1 MAVLTASE
9 IYDVA
14 LAAGFS
20 PDQAVTWTAIALAQ
34 TGGTTDATGPEGQGL
49 WQIDGAV
56 VGSNFGDLSDPLAN
70 ARAAYALSQQG
81 RNLSL
86 WAPEGSGT
94 AQDYRL
100 FLPGVVAAVDGP
112 VPAAASG
119 IAAGS
124 TTGYDAI
131 DGGAPLV
138 SGAVSLD
145 SDDDGLTDDFEAMIG
160 SNPLVADSDGDG
172 LTDSL
177 EAVGSHTD
185 PLNPDTDGDG
195 ATDAMEWAAGT
206 DAGVGVN
213 ASATP
218 AVGATGSGAATAGS
232 AGAAGVSDSDGD
244 GLSDLL
250 EQQLGTNVTAA
261 DTDGDGLGD
270 GLEITLGTDATQV
283 DTDRDGLSDQGEV
296 RYGMN
301 PLVVDSGYGTPVPPP
316 TVTPPPEPMPAPVE
330 EVIAPAAVGTSASS
344 ADAVQ
349 TMLDAAMA
357 QVGDQYV
364 FGVDTDPDDP
374 DPDVFDC
381 AEFTQWGANQ
391 VGIELPGSTF
401 EQYLMLK
408 DMGLLIPVEE
418 AANTPGA
425 LLFHFSSEP
434 VPGGGR
440 PNEAHVAFSLGDG
453 TTVEAASEEF
463 GVTNFDVGDRF
474 EYAAVL
480 PGLAEGSYAPMPAA
494 QTEPAAGMTVAD
506 TDGDG
511 LADTDTLDV
520 DAVMR
525 GIMQQ
530 ESGGDY
536 QAENPTSTAS
546 GAYQYIDGTWD
557 GYGGYSHA
565 SDAPPEIQD
574 EKMRAD
580 VQAAYDRLGDWE
592 RVIAAHF
599 AGEPGQD
606 GPKTDW
612 DVAPGTPANHNP
624 TIRDYVDGVLGHIA
638 DLEPATD
645 LASAVPVPAPVDSP
659 AAETSVVEPVG
670 PVALS
675 AYDAIDA
682 GAPMSESGVDSDL
695 DGLTDEFEKLI
706 GSNPTLLDSDGDGL
720 TDGYEVMGVH
730 SDPTL
735 VDTDL
740 DGLSDSI
747 EASLGTNA
755 TLLDSDFDGVTDAA
769 EVRYGTNP
777 LGTGLDQGIDL
788 DAPAPVDPDESM
800 LVGDA
805 TEWH

>member
-1 MAVLTASE
+1 MAVLSATE

-34 TGGTTDATGPEGQGL
+34 TGGTTDTTGPEGQGL
-49 WQIDGAV
+49 WQIDGAL
-56 VGSNFGDLSDPLAN
+56 VGSSFGDLSDPSAN
-70 ARAAYALSQQG
+70 ARAAYALSQHG

-86 WAPEGSGT
+86 WASEGSGT

-100 FLPGVVAAVDGP
+100 FLPGVMAAVNGP
-112 VPAAASG
+112 VSAAASG
-119 IAAGS
+119 TAAG
-124 TTGYDAI
+124 TATGYDAI

-138 SGAVSLD
+138 PGAVSLD
-145 SDDDGLTDDFEAMIG
+145 SDDDGLTDEFEAMIG
-160 SNPLVADSDGDG
+160 TNPLVADTDGDG

-177 EAVGSHTD
+177 EAVVSHTD
-185 PLNPDTDGDG
+185 PLNPDTDGDS
-195 ATDAMEWAAGT
+195 ANDAMEWAAGT

-213 ASATP
+213 VSDNP
-218 AVGATGSGAATAGS
+218 AVGA
-232 AGAAGVSDSDGD
+232 AGAGPAGAGQTGATGVLDSDGD

-250 EQQLGTNVTAA
+250 EQQLGTNVLAA
-261 DTDGDGLGD
+261 DTDGDGLSD
-270 GLEITLGTDATQV
+270 SLEVTLGTDATQL
-283 DTDRDGLSDQGEV
+283 DTDGDGFSDAGEV

-301 PLVVDSGYGTPVPPP
+301 PLVVDSGYGIPVPPP
-316 TVTPPPEPMPAPVE
+316 AAPPPEPMPAPVE
-330 EVIAPAAVGTSASS
+330 EAIAPAAGAGTSASS

-357 QVGDQYV
+357 QVGDEYV

-408 DMGLLIPVEE
+408 DMGLLIPVAE

-440 PNEAHVAFSLGDG
+440 PSEAHVAFSLGDG

-480 PGLAEGSYAPMPAA
+480 PGLAEGDYAPMPAA
-494 QTEPAAGMTVAD
+494 DTESATGMSAAD

-511 LADTDTLDV
+511 LADPGTLDV

-638 DLEPATD
+638 ELEPETD
-645 LASAVPVPAPVDSP
+645 LAAAVPPPVDSAEVAT
-659 AAETSVVEPVG
+659 AAAVEPAG

-682 GAPMSESGVDSDL
+682 GAPMTNPGVDSDL

-720 TDGYEVMGVH
+720 TDGYEMMGVH

-740 DGLSDSI
+740 DGLTDSI

-788 DAPAPVDPDESM
+788 DAPAPIDPDESM